1 VERDLRIYEFNSDQ
15 MKIKINLFKQL
26 FSIIQGKWTID
37 ICFWLLMKNECG
49 FNELKDRLDGIS
61 TRTLT
66 DRLRLL
72 EKAKIVKR
80 VVKTESP
87 LRVNYSLTNFGKEEV
102 VLFIPIIL
110 NYILAPRY
118 KKKFPN
124 INEIQ
129 ESVKDIVNLD
139 NKEDFSEIRSS
150 KTKEKII
157 E

>member
-1 VERDLRIYEFNSDQ
+1 
-15 MKIKINLFKQL
+15 
-26 FSIIQGKWTID
+26 
-37 ICFWLLMKNECG
+37 MKNECG

-102 VLFIPIIL
+102 VLFVPIIL